1 MGRLEGLSMAA
12 AGSAGLVKALKLVE
26 TELRLSMALLGVAD
40 IADLNGELVQ
50 RSEALGQSNV
60 LSAFPLL
67 ENLKV

>member
-12 AGSAGLVKALKLVE
+12 AGRAGLVKALKLVE

-40 IADLNGELVQ
+40 IADLDGELVH
-50 RSEALGQSNV
+50 RSEALGQPNV

-67 ENLKV
+67 ETL